1 MGKPPRFAVDLLM
14 QDFRPW
20 EPVKDL
26 GRCAAARSAV
36 LDRQAG
42 PFGRDWR
49 PPIRRI
55 GENPANAALLA
66 RSLIA
71 R

>member
-1 MGKPPRFAVDLLM
+1 ML
-14 QDFRPW
+14 
-20 EPVKDL
+20 L
-26 GRCAAARSAV
+26 GRCDDLAAALAASGRRAPLRLRLV
-36 LDRQAG
+36 
-42 PFGRDWR
+42 RDWW
-49 PPIRRI
+49 PYAIRRI